1 MCPTILG
8 RYALKSKGKSNVT
21 KTHVEKRRLTVVRKR
36 ITVDLHTTT
45 VILHFFICFI
55 IFYLLYFSYYIPN
68 SFIFIFHLHR
78 AADRRSCI
86 KDEKIE
92 SQKRLLGSGSRKS
105 VDSNLVSLIF

>member
-1 MCPTILG
+1 MLLYYISLFVLS
-8 RYALKSKGKSNVT
+8 YL
-21 KTHVEKRRLTVVRKR
+21 
-36 ITVDLHTTT
+36 
-45 VILHFFICFI
+45 
-55 IFYLLYFSYYIPN
+55 FYLLYFSCYIPH

-78 AADRRSCI
+78 ATDRRSCI